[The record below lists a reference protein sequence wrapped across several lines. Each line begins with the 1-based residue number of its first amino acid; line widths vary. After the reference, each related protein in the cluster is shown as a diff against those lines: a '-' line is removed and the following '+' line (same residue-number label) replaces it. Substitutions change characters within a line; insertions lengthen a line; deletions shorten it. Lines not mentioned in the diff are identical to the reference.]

1 MNSNMWISASST
13 NAYLIHARAN
23 ATSWVN
29 VQNFTKVFNDGV
41 ENGAREVALSEIAD
55 ASTFNECWS
64 KENDK
69 LTWKGATDT
78 VFSSVVKVN
87 A

>member
-1 MNSNMWISASST
+1 M
-13 NAYLIHARAN
+13 
-23 ATSWVN
+23 N
-29 VQNFTKVFNDGV
+29 VQNFTKVFNDGI

-55 ASTFNECWS
+55 ASGFNACWS
-64 KENDK
+64 KENSV